1 MPASRSV
8 YLDNA
13 ATSWPKPPEVLAAMA
28 RYLNEI
34 GGNPGRSGHR
44 LSIGAGRLVE
54 STREAVAELFHANDP
69 LRVVFGAN
77 VTEALN
83 LALCGL
89 LRSGDH
95 VITSSMEHNSMM
107 RPLRQ
112 LEKEGVELTVVACA
126 PDGTLDVSQIE
137 AAIQPNTRLIAL
149 LHASNVTGTLLPIAE
164 AGRIARKH
172 DLLMLVDSAATAG
185 AVKIDMV
192 RDNIDLLAF
201 TGHKS
206 LLGPTGT
213 GGLVIGE
220 RVNVSAIRPLKYG
233 GTGSHSSSEEQPN
246 FLPDIFESGTL
257 NVIGLAGLDAGIRWI
272 QEHGVDAIA
281 ARHQEILSI
290 FLAGLSEIPGMTLY
304 GTRNPA
310 LQVDTIAFNIGGLS
324 PSEAGFVLDDE
335 FGIQTRIG
343 LHCAPAAHR
352 TIGTFPSGAIRFAP
366 GIFTSN
372 DDVHYAL
379 DAVRQLLKRS
389 A

>member
-1 MPASRSV
+1 MPAPHSI

-13 ATSWPKPPEVLAAMA
+13 ATSWPKPPEVLAAMT
-28 RYLNEI
+28 RSFNDV

-44 LSIGAGRLVE
+44 LSIEAGRLVE
-54 STREAVAELFHANDP
+54 STREAVAEFFHADDP
-69 LRVVFGAN
+69 LRVVFTAN

-89 LRSGDH
+89 LRRGDH
-95 VITSSMEHNSMM
+95 VITSSMEHNSTM
-107 RPLRQ
+107 RPLRM
-112 LEKEGVELTVVACA
+112 LEKDGVELTVVACA
-126 PDGTLDVSQIE
+126 PDGTLDINRVE

-149 LHASNVTGTLLPIAE
+149 IHASNVTGTLLPVAE

-172 DLLMLVDSAATAG
+172 GILLLVDSAATAG
-185 AVKIDMV
+185 AVQIDME
-192 RDNIDLLAF
+192 RDCIDLLAF

-220 RVNVSAIRPLKYG
+220 RVDVAAMRPLKYG
-233 GTGSHSSSEEQPN
+233 GTGSHSSSEEQPA
-246 FLPDIFESGTL
+246 FLPDVFESGTL
-257 NVIGLAGLDAGIRWI
+257 NVIGLTGLNASIRWLQERGI
-272 QEHGVDAIA
+272 QALE
-281 ARHQEILSI
+281 ARHQDILRR
-290 FLAGLSEIPGMTLY
+290 LLTGLSEIPSVTVY

-310 LQVDTIAFNIGGLS
+310 QQLATIAFNIGGIS

-335 FGIQTRIG
+335 FGIMCRIG

-352 TIGTFPSGAIRFAP
+352 TIGTFPGGTIRFAP

-372 DDVHYAL
+372 EDVQNAL
-379 DAVRQLLKRS
+379 DAVRQLTRRS